1 MELLL
6 NPLQNYIEK
15 GGFVLIPI
23 LITSVFM
30 WTFIFERI
38 LWFKKACKNDIS
50 VNEISEI
57 LSGSKTCPAKKGLN
71 AFLVKKYLNKKTG
84 IRKKDIKIID
94 QSLMEVQK
102 NLNSYIAAISI
113 LAAVSP
119 LFGLLGTVTGMISTF
134 DVISFFGTGNPKAM
148 ASGISQ
154 ALITTQT
161 GLLTAIPGMFMA
173 VIISGK
179 AKRAKDSLNEA
190 AMIIKRSIK

>member
-15 GGFVLIPI
+15 GGFVLLPI
-23 LITSVFM
+23 LISSVFM

-38 LWFKKACKNDIS
+38 FWFKKACKNDIS
-50 VNEISEI
+50 VNEISQI
-57 LSGSKTCPAKKGLN
+57 LTSAKLHPAKKGLN
-71 AFLVKKYLNKKTG
+71 AFLIQKYMDKKTG
-84 IRKKDIKIID
+84 VRKKDLKIID
-94 QSLMEVQK
+94 QSLMEIQK

-173 VIISGK
+173 VVISGK
-179 AKRAKDSLNEA
+179 AKRAKDGLNEA